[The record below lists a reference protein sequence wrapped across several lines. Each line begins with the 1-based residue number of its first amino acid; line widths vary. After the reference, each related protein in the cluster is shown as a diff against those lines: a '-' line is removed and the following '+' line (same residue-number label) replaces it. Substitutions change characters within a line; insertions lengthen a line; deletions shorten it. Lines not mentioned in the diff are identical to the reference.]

1 MNRYLVW
8 EESESR
14 EDARKIEAHSRWDAA
29 KKWAERDDYE
39 SAEFSIVK
47 GNMVVVR
54 VEDAETGEV
63 TRFEITGAAIPIYYA
78 TEVPNATPS
87 K

>member
-14 EDARKIEAHSRWDAA
+14 DDAREIMAHSRWDAA
-29 KKWAERDDYE
+29 EKWAERDDYE

-63 TRFEITGAAIPIYYA
+63 TRFEIVGEAMPVYYA
-78 TEVPNATPS
+78 TEVLNATPS
-87 K
+87 P